1 MTAFQ
6 TKEIA
11 FFRIAEQQISRIP
24 FRQTK
29 IQPGGGEFPTAR
41 LDSF

>member
-6 TKEIA
+6 TKAIA

-29 IQPGGGEFPTAR
+29 IQPGGGEFPAAR
-41 LDSF
+41 LDLF

>member
-6 TKEIA
+6 TKAIA

-24 FRQTK
+24 FRQK
-29 IQPGGGEFPTAR
+29 KFPRGGGYFPAAR
-41 LDSF
+41 LDLF